1 MPQCKELEGLPAGPV
16 MKTALPV
23 QGVWVPSLIGELRS
37 CMLPGMARKY
47 LIKKT
52 EMGWSFSSG
61 NVVV

>member
-1 MPQCKELEGLPAGPV
+1 MLSRGQMPQYKELEGLPAGPV

-47 LIKKT
+47 LIK
-52 EMGWSFSSG
+52 
-61 NVVV
+61 N